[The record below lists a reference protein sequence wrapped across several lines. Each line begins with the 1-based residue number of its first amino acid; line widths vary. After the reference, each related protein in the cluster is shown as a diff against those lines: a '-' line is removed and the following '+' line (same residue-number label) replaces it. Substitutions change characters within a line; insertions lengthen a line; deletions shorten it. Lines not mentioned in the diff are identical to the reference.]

1 MEHNFVFPKVIDH
14 NKLYNIHSPK
24 SEETLAFSKRSRK
37 LNAKSNV
44 AQLSDKQRTTIEK
57 ACQTIG
63 DRIRQACDEKG
74 ITDRELAQALDVT
87 EKSVMNWKNNG
98 QPSLKYLN
106 GLIAVLEC
114 DAKWLLDGTVS
125 DDLLRDETQ
134 ITNVEFISA
143 NRAIRLI
150 PRLAITDIVDTINNN
165 PDNYKRILAEW
176 VNRNESFDDPI
187 AITFNPKY
195 PLGVPTFAQMCNV
208 DWFPE
213 IPFGATIGW
222 STEILPAPTAF
233 CLFALKDAEEIW
245 RHATGFWF
253 PSSDM
258 RYIPMAGKASYKR
271 TKSFW
276 LVADKQGRKSHE
288 SRHDIY
294 IEDATQAKFI
304 ATKTWL
310 QYTDSL
316 TMTEALMGTADN
328 ARIQFESRKAES

>member
-1 MEHNFVFPKVIDH
+1 M
-14 NKLYNIHSPK
+14 
-24 SEETLAFSKRSRK
+24 
-37 LNAKSNV
+37 NAKSNV

-125 DDLLRDETQ
+125 DDLLRDDASASSK
-134 ITNVEFISA
+134 TNVEFITA

-150 PRLAITDIVDTINNN
+150 PRLAITEIVDTINNN
-165 PDNYKRILAEW
+165 PDGYKIILAEW
-176 VNRNESFDDPI
+176 VKWNESFDDPI

-208 DWFPE
+208 DWFPT

-222 STEILPAPTAF
+222 STEILPAPGSF
-233 CLFALKDAEEIW
+233 CLFALKDENGIW

-253 PSSDM
+253 PSNDV
-258 RYIPMAGKASYKR
+258 RYIPLDGKQSYER
-271 TKSFW
+271 TKRFW
-276 LVADKQGRKSHE
+276 LVTDKHGRKSHE

-294 IEDATQAKFI
+294 IENAHETKFI
-304 ATKTWL
+304 ASKTWL
-310 QYTDSL
+310 QFTDSL
-316 TMTEALMGTADN
+316 TMTEALMGTTDT
-328 ARIQFESRKAES
+328 ARLQFESRKADT